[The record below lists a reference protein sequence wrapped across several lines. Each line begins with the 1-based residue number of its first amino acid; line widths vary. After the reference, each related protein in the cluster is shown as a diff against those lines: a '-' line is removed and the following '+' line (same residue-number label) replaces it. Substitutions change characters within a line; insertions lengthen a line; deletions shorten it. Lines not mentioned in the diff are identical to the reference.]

1 MLTSSGCGFDRVQRA
16 LSAAAAAAVEPWQC
30 TGMYHHQPSTSHRH
44 PSGSKSIANK
54 CTSVPI
60 IIVIVLFVT
69 IIIIVQWGCISWAI
83 NYFTIR
89 FNYNTPVSR
98 AAAANWPGM
107 CFRVSHYSQVRPGT
121 WISWRDDGWL
131 ELCTMACVTNNAD
144 HHLQP
149 HCLLDGR
156 TTKEPINYNRS
167 QEAVTRY

>member
-1 MLTSSGCGFDRVQRA
+1 MGVDLIESKEHC
-16 LSAAAAAAVEPWQC
+16 AAAVEPWQC

-60 IIVIVLFVT
+60 IIVILLLFVT

-131 ELCTMACVTNNAD
+131 DCYVRWPVSRIM
-144 HHLQP
+144 
-149 HCLLDGR
+149 R
-156 TTKEPINYNRS
+156 TTTSSPIVFWTEGRQRS
-167 QEAVTRY
+167 PSITTVLRRP